1 MVAYL
6 VAKMPW
12 VPGATTLDA
21 TAADTHPSFDSLQ
34 IVADAAACCL
44 DESFASAVDID

>member
-1 MVAYL
+1 
-6 VAKMPW
+6 MPW
-12 VPGATTLDA
+12 VPGATALDA
-21 TAADTHPSFDSLQ
+21 AADTHSSFDSLQ